1 MALNKEKII
10 YNLKSILTFIIFFII
25 GFIGINLLLSLG
37 D

>member
-10 YNLKSILTFIIFFII
+10 YHLKSILTFLIFFII
-25 GFIGINLLLSLG
+25 GFISINLLLSLG